1 MPPRATPARRRPRAP
16 RGTLNRDVIVKAA
29 ITVIDTD
36 GLSALTTARLA
47 DELGVRPMSLYAHF
61 QDKDAILKAV
71 AAELFGRFRTPE
83 QAESDLYLL
92 GEMMRAYFTLLVD
105 HPVLLRLGAAVEE
118 ISPAEAQFTET
129 LHACLQRMNI
139 DHLTAVG
146 LVATMLRFVVGSALL
161 YPIRRIW
168 DEDPNHWDRISRN
181 LAALPPETYP
191 ALRDL
196 SKDFPHFTQREAFE
210 FGLRGMLIMISH
222 YAERKPGA

>member
-36 GLSALTTARLA
+36 GLPALTTARLA

-83 QAESDLYLL
+83 QAESDLDLL

-105 HPVLLRLGAAVEE
+105 HPV
-118 ISPAEAQFTET
+118 
-129 LHACLQRMNI
+129 
-139 DHLTAVG
+139 
-146 LVATMLRFVVGSALL
+146 
-161 YPIRRIW
+161 
-168 DEDPNHWDRISRN
+168 
-181 LAALPPETYP
+181 
-191 ALRDL
+191 
-196 SKDFPHFTQREAFE
+196 
-210 FGLRGMLIMISH
+210 
-222 YAERKPGA
+222 